1 MRVCPELDMACDRP
15 PAGRLA
21 PRLSPFVRGTLGRR
35 RLRPSECPPYEGG
48 QPWSEATGRGSIT
61 RHIALLVLALLCFG
75 AVGYAHHGNSAYDET
90 ARVPIKGTVTEFI
103 WTNPHS
109 QIYLDVK
116 DKDGKLVHWAI
127 ETNSPGILSRAGWT
141 RRSLKAGDEVTV
153 ILCPAKNGAPVAY
166 IGSGDPGTKVIF
178 SDGHELDFKDRTAQ

>member
-1 MRVCPELDMACDRP
+1 MKK
-15 PAGRLA
+15 
-21 PRLSPFVRGTLGRR
+21 GT
-35 RLRPSECPPYEGG
+35 
-48 QPWSEATGRGSIT
+48 GSLT
-61 RHIALLVLALLCFG
+61 VVSTLLLLCSL
-75 AVGYAHHGNSAYDET
+75 ASAHHGNSAYDET
-90 ARVPIKGTVTEFI
+90 ARVPIKGVITEFV

-116 DKDGKLVHWAI
+116 DSNGRVVHWGV

-141 RRSLKAGDEVTV
+141 RRSLKPGDEVTI

-178 SDGHELDFKDRTAQ
+178 ADGRELDFKEKTAP